1 MEPIALFGE
10 KYPEIARVVKIVDK
24 KESDNI
30 LSSIE
35 FVEALMLKILDKLG
49 FKLLS
54 DISVSSGVRRI
65 EALTGQDAHDY
76 VDDKIN
82 FS

>member
-1 MEPIALFGE
+1 MGFF
-10 KYPEIARVVKIVDK
+10 KI
-24 KESDNI
+24 
-30 LSSIE
+30 
-35 FVEALMLKILDKLG
+35 
-49 FKLLS
+49 LS

-82 FS
+82 SLVEISFLFFL